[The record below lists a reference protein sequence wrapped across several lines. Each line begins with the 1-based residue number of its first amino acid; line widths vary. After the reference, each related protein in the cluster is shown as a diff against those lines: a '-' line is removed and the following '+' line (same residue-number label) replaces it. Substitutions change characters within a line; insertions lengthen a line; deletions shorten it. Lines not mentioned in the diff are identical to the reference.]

1 MKAPERER
9 RDWIIVLL
17 ILFLGLLCILITG
30 QWALRFKPSW
40 SLNTNMESRLDPNS
54 DFLTHRPSGFIEP
67 IDASI
72 LTQPGWINVFLTP
85 GAIFPTRTVPL
96 LLTATLPSQPT
107 FTVPAVASATS
118 GMVVTANPTNT
129 FVYYPPPPTST
140 LRPRPRNTRTPT
152 IIVSTPTPPPVA
164 DLQITKDNG
173 AQTYLAGGTLTYAI
187 TVTNNGPN
195 NILGA
200 VIADT
205 IPAQI
210 ATWDWTCT
218 SQSGGASGC
227 DGITGGNANF
237 TDTVDLPNGASILY
251 TVSANISA
259 GASGDLNNTAIVSL
273 PVGSTDP
280 TPGNNSATD
289 TDQIL
294 LSDPFPSGN
303 IGTDKDGNI
312 EVLPPGSSVTLTFD
326 SPLVVGSHAG
336 YDLVYYELPAGS
348 GILMDN
354 VILQISD
361 GYNWYTILN
370 WGDNIGDSNTR
381 INIDVIGGSETD
393 NRDIPSALLYNLTGV
408 EIELDGVVPNDTY
421 LYIRIISPTGE
432 DGDGCDVDGIFI
444 LP

>member
-1 MKAPERER
+1 
-9 RDWIIVLL
+9 
-17 ILFLGLLCILITG
+17 
-30 QWALRFKPSW
+30 
-40 SLNTNMESRLDPNS
+40 
-54 DFLTHRPSGFIEP
+54 
-67 IDASI
+67 
-72 LTQPGWINVFLTP
+72 
-85 GAIFPTRTVPL
+85 
-96 LLTATLPSQPT
+96 
-107 FTVPAVASATS
+107 
-118 GMVVTANPTNT
+118 
-129 FVYYPPPPTST
+129 
-140 LRPRPRNTRTPT
+140 
-152 IIVSTPTPPPVA
+152 
-164 DLQITKDNG
+164 
-173 AQTYLAGGTLTYAI
+173 
-187 TVTNNGPN
+187 
-195 NILGA
+195 

-205 IPAQI
+205 IPSQI

-303 IGTDKDGNI
+303 IGMDKDSNI

-326 SPLVVGSHAG
+326 SPLVVGSHTG

-348 GILMDN
+348 GILMDH